1 MTPISL
7 TPPFATQRSAS
18 QDFGQFED
26 RDLTRRIVV
35 FLTSHGLL
43 GGASV
48 RLKVSG
54 GHTELGGTVA
64 TFRQRDRIE
73 SFIRRVAGVH
83 QVTNQLAVGTPSP
96 EFASRATPRGPL
108 RGKQDDLT
116 RYFQD

>member
-1 MTPISL
+1 MTQL
-7 TPPFATQRSAS
+7 FAQPSTTAQPTSA
-18 QDFGQFED
+18 QDFGRHED

-35 FLTSHGLL
+35 FLASHGLL

-48 RLKVSG
+48 RLKVDR
-54 GHTELGGTVA
+54 GHIELRGTVA

-83 QVTNQLAVGTPSP
+83 HVTNQLAVGTPAP
-96 EFASRATPRGPL
+96 DFATRDRVRSPL
-108 RGKQDDLT
+108 RGNQDNLA

>member
-7 TPPFATQRSAS
+7 QQPIASQRTAS

-35 FLTSHGLL
+35 FLASHGLL
-43 GGASV
+43 SGASV
-48 RLKVSG
+48 RLKVSS
-54 GHTELGGTVA
+54 GHIELRGTVA
-64 TFRQRDRIE
+64 SFRQRERIE

-83 QVTNQLAVGTPSP
+83 QVTNQLAVGTPLP
-96 EFASRATPRGPL
+96 DFASRTDIRGSR
-108 RGKQDDLT
+108 RGKTDNLS